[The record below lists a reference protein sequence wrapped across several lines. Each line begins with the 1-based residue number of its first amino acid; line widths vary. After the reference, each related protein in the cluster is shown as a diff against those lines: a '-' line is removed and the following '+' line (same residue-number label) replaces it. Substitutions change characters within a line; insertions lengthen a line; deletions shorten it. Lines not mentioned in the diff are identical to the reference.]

1 MELTAVLEAL
11 LAIDGPIEVVSD
23 STYVVNC
30 FRDRWWEGW
39 LRRGW
44 KSSKRTPVAN
54 RDLWEP
60 IVGLYVERDP
70 RPRFRWVKGH
80 GGDPMNDLVDRLAV
94 QACVTQEPVAGET
107 PPDPS
112 TLGPP
117 DRPGTS
123 RVGADQP
130 APLGE
135 GGPADPRVPVG
146 HRLAVFGHRP
156 PALGGYDANP
166 VADGLRRTLT
176 EILGAKTALHP
187 DLVVLTGLNLG
198 AETLAAEAASAA
210 GVAYIAVL
218 PFPEPDGRWPAATRA
233 RFRELL
239 AGARATVTLERKVPA
254 TSADVAAAMARRD
267 GWLITHADEAVLVR
281 DGEDSTLR
289 RLHAKLERKFGDDV
303 WVIEPPGST

>member
-70 RPRFRWVKGH
+70 RPKFRWVKGH

-94 QACVTQEPVAGET
+94 QACATQAPSAGET

-117 DRPGTS
+117 DRPGVVG
-123 RVGADQP
+123 VGATP
-130 APLGE
+130 SAP
-135 GGPADPRVPVG
+135 GGTGSAADPRVPVG
-146 HRLAVFGHRP
+146 HRLVVFGHRP
-156 PALGGYDANP
+156 PALGGFDANP
-166 VADGLRRTLT
+166 VADAVRRTLT
-176 EILGAKTALHP
+176 DVVAAKARLHP

-210 GVAYIAVL
+210 GVPYAAVL
-218 PFPEPDGRWPAATRA
+218 PYPEPDRRWPAATRA
-233 RFRELL
+233 RFRDLV

-254 TSADVAAAMARRD
+254 SSADVAAAMARRD
-267 GWLITHADEAVLVR
+267 GWLISHADEAMLVWNG
-281 DGEDSTLR
+281 DDPTLR
-289 RLHAKLERKFGDDV
+289 RLHAKLERRLGDDV
-303 WVIEPPGST
+303 WIVAPPDST